1 MELIPAFDPTM
12 ATSGEFTA
20 STLQTGSQMII
31 SNKSYVNMIF
41 TFSSGD
47 QRIVIA
53 NDRRAF
59 TFAGATALPG
69 PIIKWEQQSIDYPQT
84 INQLENLVF
93 VEIYAPT
100 EIVSEKYPSVI
111 QRETLPTL
119 VPYDIG
125 YTSTGLFSIT
135 SNTPFPV
142 IWPSSYY
149 GVTVA
154 PTAVQG
160 MNFDHFWSDTFVA
173 QSTTMFDVP
182 GSFPSTG
189 KTANNATLI
198 TPSLAS
204 NIPGPFSKPG
214 LTPVDSTTH
223 LNGTHWEC
231 ASTINWAGA
240 TSGFY
245 LDFWLNLDNINATQY
260 VFGDSSPD
268 TTNSGVAVHID
279 SQNMVVFDIGLV
291 GGFKRVISSGLIVA
305 NTWYHIA
312 CQYTGTTNNTMTIYI
327 NGVQDNTMVTSGA
340 PVNTTRVPWIGG
352 NNFHGNSIFG
362 SVCNIG
368 ILLSNINATQWGASA
383 IPARYELGLQS
394 LDVNMQKVWIT
405 GVDFTAFAN
414 VTSTAYSTILLDNIY
429 NPAGLLYVDNSAN
442 TDPLHI
448 INPFGNTLQW
458 RFPAITANT
467 INVQN
472 FKPTNPITHLPLGFP
487 QFIVSSLA
495 TNTELDLVVHGFNI
509 LGIK

>member
-1 MELIPAFDPTM
+1 MELIPAFDPT
-12 ATSGEFTA
+12 ASTSGEFTA

-59 TFAGATALPG
+59 TFGGATALPG

-100 EIVSEKYPSVI
+100 EIVSEKYPAII
-111 QRETLPTL
+111 QRETLPSI

-125 YTSTGLFSIT
+125 YTSTGLFSISSAT
-135 SNTPFPV
+135 NGPV
-142 IWPSSYY
+142 VWPSSYY

-160 MNFDHFWSDTFVA
+160 MAFDHFWVGTDPTFGSA
-173 QSTTMFDVP
+173 LYDVP

-189 KTANNATLI
+189 KTANNGTLNDV
-198 TPSLAS
+198 SLAS
-204 NIPGPFSKPG
+204 NIPGPFSKSG
-214 LTPVDSTTH
+214 LTPVDSATY
-223 LNGTHWEC
+223 LNGTFWTLT
-231 ASTINWAGA
+231 STIPIA
-240 TSGFY
+240 TAANGFY
-245 LDFWLNLDNINATQY
+245 MDAW
-260 VFGDSSPD
+260 
-268 TTNSGVAVHID
+268 
-279 SQNMVVFDIGLV
+279 
-291 GGFKRVISSGLIVA
+291 
-305 NTWYHIA
+305 
-312 CQYTGTTNNTMTIYI
+312 
-327 NGVQDNTMVTSGA
+327 
-340 PVNTTRVPWIGG
+340 VNTTIYEQWVFGLDEPLSTHLGASLFIESDGTVAFDVGNGSANFRVSSSQPLPKNEWHHLAGRYNSAVPQIELWIDGQLIATTPFTGTPANSTRIPKIGSNPIGG
-352 NNFHGNSIFG
+352 GTFVGSI
-362 SVCNIG
+362 SNVG
-368 ILLSNINATQWGASA
+368 ILLSDITATQWGNNA

-394 LDVNMQKVWIT
+394 LNVNMQKVWIT

-414 VTSTAYSTILLDNIY
+414 VSSTGYSTILLDNIY

-448 INPFGNTLQW
+448 INPYGNTLQW
-458 RFPAITANT
+458 RFPAIAANAV
-467 INVQN
+467 NVQN

-487 QFIVSSLA
+487 QFIVSGLA
-495 TNTELDLVVHGFNI
+495 TNTQLDLVVHGFNI